1 MKGGK
6 ENGENGNIINLV
18 WLNNN
23 KNKIRNKRS
32 GNQTLKL
39 PTN

>member
-1 MKGGK
+1 MKGEK
-6 ENGENGNIINLV
+6 ENGENANIINLV

-23 KNKIRNKRS
+23 KNKICNKRS